1 MTDTTHDPRPVTVAD
16 NIRAELARAG
26 ATAMQA
32 QNRLNLGEAAWRN
45 RMASPGTW
53 RIGELEE
60 LARWLHVDLTELVRR
75 AR

>member
-1 MTDTTHDPRPVTVAD
+1 MTVAD

-26 ATAMQA
+26 LTASAA
-32 QNRLNLGEAAWRN
+32 QLRLNLGEAAWRN

-60 LARWLHVDLTELVRR
+60 LARWLRVDLAELTRR